1 MIKFLTSFSLYQVS
15 EHAMHIKLSKNDKI
29 STSIFK
35 ALYSCVT
42 KRKNIIKCLK
52 SLTLIKPIIHES
64 SSTWQKTLGV
74 MVSYLCF
81 YSFILILQTA
91 YQFYYSKDFTTAVTA
106 ASQRKLTA
114 AKAESDGGLPLHWCA
129 LTIRASW
136 LSVRP
141 GLTTLLIG

>member
-15 EHAMHIKLSKNDKI
+15 EHAVHIKLSKNDKV

-42 KRKNIIKCLK
+42 KCKNIIKCLK

-64 SSTWQKTLGV
+64 SSTWQKILGV

-81 YSFILILQTA
+81 YNFISVWQTA
-91 YQFYYSKDFTTAVTA
+91 YQFTTVKILEQQ
-106 ASQRKLTA
+106 SQLHHRGSWQQLRLSQM
-114 AKAESDGGLPLHWCA
+114 EGCHSSDVHL
-129 LTIRASW
+129 R
-136 LSVRP
+136 
-141 GLTTLLIG
+141 